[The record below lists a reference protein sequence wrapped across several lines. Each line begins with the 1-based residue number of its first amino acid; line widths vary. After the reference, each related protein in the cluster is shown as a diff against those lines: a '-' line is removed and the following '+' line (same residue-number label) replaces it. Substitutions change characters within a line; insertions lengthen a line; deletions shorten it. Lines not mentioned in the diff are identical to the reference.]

1 MSQPIL
7 LARLKQIVRGAAEF
21 GINEAGTRAL
31 GQFWPLAKEVLKP
44 IFQELEKR
52 YPALF
57 LAPGPDAVKAAEK
70 ALKDLTFDASL
81 QKQSENLLEH
91 LDEKFAELG
100 ITQDQILKAVTS
112 QEKTLQGVGAA
123 LDKVALEQGNQASMT
138 ETLLREFR
146 ELALKLDRVQAAPEN
161 DMTIAEI
168 AQRANE
174 YQYEAMRW
182 LSSGDP
188 LAAAR
193 RVKDGKTL
201 ALGGFKRDPGS
212 TVILA
217 TLGYLE
223 KTEAQIA
230 WESGEN
236 GDPAA
241 HLGEAAKYF
250 GKALETDPEDVSAL
264 NGLADLFIFAKD
276 FDRAITL
283 GTMVVQKEPTYGAA
297 ALDLS
302 IALEGKI
309 SEVGPL
315 PQYVTVLEAVYKL
328 LEQLIP
334 LQPMVFDGSHLAY
347 VQKRLK
353 ELESQSNLSATED

>member
-57 LAPGPDAVKAAEK
+57 LAPGTDAVHAAEK
-70 ALKDLTFDASL
+70 AVRDLTFDASL
-81 QKQSENLLEH
+81 QKHSENLLKR
-91 LDEKFAELG
+91 LDEKFAERG
-100 ITQDQILKAVTS
+100 VSQHEILKAVAS

-123 LDKVALEQGNQASMT
+123 VDKVALEQGNQARMT
-138 ETLLREFR
+138 ETLTREIR
-146 ELALKLDRVQAAPEN
+146 ELALKLDRVQAEPEN
-161 DMTIAEI
+161 NIKIAEI
-168 AQRANE
+168 AQRASE

-193 RVKDGKTL
+193 RVQDGKKL
-201 ALGGFKRDPGS
+201 ALGGFRREPGN
-212 TVILA
+212 TLIMA

-230 WESGEN
+230 WESGEA

-250 GKALETDPEDVSAL
+250 GKVLEADPEDVSAL

-276 FDRAITL
+276 YDRAITL
-283 GTMVVQKEPTYGAA
+283 GTIVVQKEPTYGAA

-315 PQYVTVLEAVYKL
+315 PQYVTVLDAVYKL

-334 LQPMVFDGSHLAY
+334 SQPMVFDGSHLAY

-353 ELESQSNLSATED
+353 ELESQSNLAGTED